1 MLPNLLIGGMILAVG
16 ILVDFKVVCK
26 VFLYILSALFLMAP
40 FVMWEISKE
49 KVYEK
54 KIEKLNNQ
62 EKEYI
67 KNVAE
72 KTWAFFAEYMNSENS
87 FLPPDN
93 FQESRRQKVV
103 DRTSSTNIGLGLLTV
118 ISAYDLKFITLEQTI
133 VKLENILNTID
144 SLEKW
149 NGHLYNWYNTKTLK
163 PLIPRYISTVDSGN
177 FVRIYV
183 YFEGVFRGEDEYS
196 V

>member
-16 ILVDFKVVCK
+16 ILVDFTVICK

-72 KTWAFFAEYMNSENS
+72 KTWAFFAEYMNRENS

-183 YFEGVFRGEDEYS
+183 YFEGVFRGKD
-196 V
+196 